1 MTQTQNNDKNKKWV
15 LPIMIA
21 LIGGFMSILDSSI
34 VNVAIPTMMQVF
46 NTTASHIEW
55 IVTGY
60 MLALGV
66 VIPFTG
72 WAGDKFGY
80 KKLYIFALSMFTFGS
95 LLCMMS
101 WSVNT
106 LIVARIIQALGGGL
120 LMPAMMTMVK
130 KIVPDGNFGTAMGI
144 VGVALLIAPAL
155 GPTIGGYLV
164 EYVGWRWI
172 FTINIPIGIIGV
184 ILSVFFLPEFE
195 KQKVSKLDLGGAV
208 TAVIM
213 LFSLLLALSKG
224 SEWGWTSAS
233 TIFLLLISLTTFAI
247 FLFFELKLKHPLLN
261 LRIFRYRNFTSANL
275 TAFITT
281 VGLFSG
287 IFFVPLFLQNIKGL
301 GALDT
306 GLLMLPGA
314 LVSGLL
320 MPIIG
325 KIYDKTGARPL
336 AIIGIISLAYT
347 TYLLH
352 NIDVTTSNSTIVYWM
367 ILRGVSMSF
376 AAVSAQAAALDAVS
390 NTEIGDASAI
400 SNIISRVSA
409 SLGIATL
416 TSILTSRITYHAG
429 KISAGLLASGTDIT
443 TQIAHIKVASFVNG
457 LDDIF
462 MIASALTLVGLIPAL
477 FLKKENKSL
486 NKDLNTEV
494 VI

>member
-1 MTQTQNNDKNKKWV
+1 MTQTQTNKKWV
-15 LPIMIA
+15 LPIMVA

-34 VNVAIPTMMQVF
+34 VNVAIPTMMQVY
-46 NTTASHIEW
+46 NTTANHIEW

-72 WAGDKFGY
+72 WAGDKYGY

-95 LLCMMS
+95 LLCMLS

-106 LIVARIIQALGGGL
+106 LIVARVIQALGGGL
-120 LMPAMMTMVK
+120 LMPSMMTMVK
-130 KIVPDGNFGTAMGI
+130 KIVPEGSFGTAMGI

-164 EYVGWRWI
+164 EYVGWKWI
-172 FTINIPIGIIGV
+172 FTINIPIGIIGI
-184 ILSVFFLPEFE
+184 ILSIFFLPEFE
-195 KQKVSKLDLGGAV
+195 KLKVNKLDFGGAI

-224 SEWGWTSAS
+224 SEWGWTSTS
-233 TIFLLLISLTTFAI
+233 TLFLLLISLTTFVI
-247 FLFFELKLKHPLLN
+247 FLFFELKLKNPLLN
-261 LRIFRYRNFTSANL
+261 LKIFRYRNFTSANL

-336 AIIGIISLAYT
+336 ALIGIISLAYT

-367 ILRGVSMSF
+367 ILRGISMSF
-376 AAVSAQAAALDAVS
+376 AAVSAQAASLDAVS
-390 NTEIGDASAI
+390 NSEIGDASAI

-409 SLGIATL
+409 SLGIAAL

-429 KISAGLLASGTDIT
+429 QISAGLIASGTDIT
-443 TQIAHIKVASFVNG
+443 TQIAKIKVASFVNG

-462 MIASALTLVGLIPAL
+462 LIASALTLIGLIPAL

-486 NKDLNTEV
+486 NKDLNAEI